1 MMNLHQRVKLALRG
15 RRGRRR
21 GDPEIARLAALVVPG
36 RRSID
41 IGANRGVYTYW
52 LARLSQVVE
61 AFEPSPI
68 LASRLESTGLSGVT
82 VHRVALSYSTGEAR
96 LNVPHHRRGGLDD
109 PGGRL
114 DALPDGVS
122 GDCFATAVCPLDVF
136 AFDKVDF
143 IKIDVEGHEEK
154 VIAGGWA
161 KIIANT
167 PTLLVELED
176 RHNPG
181 CVGRVAMRFADI
193 GYQMRFFDNDVWHDL
208 RQLAANQ
215 IGPSGRYINN
225 FLLVPASRVAEFAG
239 G

>member
-15 RRGRRR
+15 RRARRR
-21 GDPEIARLAALVVPG
+21 GDPEIAHLGALVGRG

-52 LARLSQVVE
+52 LARLSRVVE
-61 AFEPSPI
+61 AFEPNP
-68 LASRLESTGLSGVT
+68 LMAGRLVSAGLSGVT
-82 VHRVALSYSTGEAR
+82 VHRGALSDEAGRGE
-96 LNVPHHRRGGLDD
+96 LKVPHHLRGGLDD

-114 DALPDGVS
+114 DALPEGVTS
-122 GDCFATAVCPLDVF
+122 EHFATAISRLDDF

-154 VIAGGWA
+154 VIDGGWDT
-161 KIIANT
+161 IVANT
-167 PTLLVELED
+167 PMLLVELED

-181 CVGRVAMRFADI
+181 CLDRVAARFAGI
-193 GYQMRFFDNDVWHDL
+193 GYGMLFFDGGQWRGLDELGD
-208 RQLAANQ
+208 NQ
-215 IGPSGRYINN
+215 TGPSGRYINN
-225 FLLVPASRVAEFAG
+225 FLMVPPARREEFAG